1 MLRTTKMALV
11 LITAVVSAV
20 GYAGAATLINQNF
33 DGDNIAK
40 FIDANKQ
47 LQYEYSQGIIGVY
60 SSDPT
65 GAWAYATSNA
75 GSSVVST
82 EHAYSG
88 TQSMKVTRSVYGE
101 GWVEGCTAT
110 AVSSGTLDVKFKVY
124 RPDSNT
130 ASIVSI
136 GERMSLGT
144 ASDISCA
151 ISMIGEGADALKIND
166 NGAWTWVQNGDAI
179 LNGSVGEWMGFKM
192 AIDVD
197 AKTYD
202 LYFSADASDANMTL
216 IYENA
221 VISGW
226 TSTSPNAILFL
237 PSYAGG
243 STYVDDVLFLTIP
256 EPATL
261 GLLTM
266 GALAVI
272 RRKKSNI

>member
-1 MLRTTKMALV
+1 MMRTKKMAWI
-11 LITAVVSAV
+11 LIAAVVSAV
-20 GYAGAATLINQNF
+20 GYAGADTLINQNF

-40 FIDANKQ
+40 FINANKQ
-47 LQYEYSQGIIGVY
+47 LQYAYNQLIIGTY
-60 SSDPT
+60 SSDAT
-65 GAWAYATSNA
+65 GAWGYATNNP

-82 EHAYSG
+82 EQAYSG
-88 TQSMKVTRSVYGE
+88 TQSMKVTRTIYGE
-101 GWVEGCTAT
+101 GWVDGCTAT

-130 ASIVSI
+130 ASIVSV

-144 ASDISCA
+144 ASDISCG
-151 ISMIGEGADALKIND
+151 ISMIGGDTLKIND

-202 LYFSADASDANMTL
+202 LYFSSDASDANMTL

-226 TSTSPNAILFL
+226 SSTSPNAILFL

-243 STYVDDVLFLTIP
+243 STYVDDVVFSTIP
-256 EPATL
+256 EPATF
-261 GLLTM
+261 GLLVM
-266 GALAVI
+266 GTLAVI
-272 RRKKSNI
+272 RRNKK